1 MLTDPL
7 AAAQRAG
14 SILKHANMFEHAKKK
29 IEKEI
34 NAFLTLL
41 KRDPFFLRL
50 KMHW

>member
-14 SILKHANMFEHAKKK
+14 SIIKHANMFEHAEKK

-34 NAFLTLL
+34 NDFLTLL
-41 KRDPFFLRL
+41 KRDSLFLSL